1 MKKENWLDPVTL
13 EDFIYFVSYIF
24 NYKDLNFIE
33 ERNDSYYGKY
43 FSVHGIPFEG
53 FEQTKNRT
61 ILFNNPISLGEF
73 GILETL
79 DYPMPIYDNF
89 KFFFSDDEAREI
101 CQAWIALVESRNEG
115 RKIDGKTYFESF
127 EEAINKQLELAEE
140 CAIQNAKIQTRMK
153 KADVSLFIK
162 DITSAKENEAPEKQ

>member
-1 MKKENWLDPVTL
+1 MRKENWLEQVTL
-13 EDFIYFVSYIF
+13 EDVISFALHYFK
-24 NYKDLNFIE
+24 YKNFTQLE
-33 ERNDSYYGKY
+33 KTHDSYYGKY
-43 FSVHGIPFEG
+43 FKVQGVPFEG
-53 FEQTKNRT
+53 FEESQNRT

-79 DYPMPIYDNF
+79 DYPMPIYDDF
-89 KFFFSDDEAREI
+89 KFFFSNDEAREI
-101 CQAWIALVESRNEG
+101 CQAWIALVASRNEG